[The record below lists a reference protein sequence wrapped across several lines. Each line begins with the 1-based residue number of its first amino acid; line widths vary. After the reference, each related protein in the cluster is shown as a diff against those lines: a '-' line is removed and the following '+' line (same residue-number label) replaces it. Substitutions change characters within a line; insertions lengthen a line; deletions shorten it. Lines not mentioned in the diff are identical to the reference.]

1 MFKLEEPVEKKF
13 SSFDETLSFVSEE
26 KERLIRIPISGLW
39 KEGARFY
46 GDGRFG
52 SGSTI
57 FKLNPYGFLAICKLT
72 GVSDDTLHRLKTPE
86 LASVILN
93 DLLNRVIDTNERNRS
108 QIVLDEQTGTII
120 GIVSDKYIG
129 YSNDAFLK
137 DILCCLDETNTGT
150 LFPMTGDFIFKEA
163 YSINSRLFL
172 RLVSRTVRGV
182 ISGRGGTGK
191 DVSEIGVELSNSM
204 AGGHAVRLCWFVFRL
219 ICANGLVARVGG
231 GAGRVVHAGVEKN
244 FRNRLTTS
252 THGLFASLIKAKRM
266 IENLGSVQFDPVK
279 LAKHANLEALFSIV
293 PNRDLKK
300 EAFERAKNKDYSS
313 LSKRERETQ
322 RNSDAIAALPFCL
335 GNAETLRVFRS
346 YWRDKPSMYDFVNIF
361 TEHAKGLPNGQ
372 KIEAES
378 RAGSLAAW
386 VAENKRKF
394 A

>member
-57 FKLNPYGFLAICKLT
+57 FKLNLYGFLAICKLT

-86 LASVILN
+86 LASVVLN

-150 LFPMTGDFIFKEA
+150 LFPM
-163 YSINSRLFL
+163 
-172 RLVSRTVRGV
+172 
-182 ISGRGGTGK
+182 
-191 DVSEIGVELSNSM
+191 
-204 AGGHAVRLCWFVFRL
+204 
-219 ICANGLVARVGG
+219 
-231 GAGRVVHAGVEKN
+231 
-244 FRNRLTTS
+244 
-252 THGLFASLIKAKRM
+252 KR
-266 IENLGSVQFDPVK
+266 
-279 LAKHANLEALFSIV
+279 
-293 PNRDLKK
+293 
-300 EAFERAKNKDYSS
+300 
-313 LSKRERETQ
+313 
-322 RNSDAIAALPFCL
+322 
-335 GNAETLRVFRS
+335 
-346 YWRDKPSMYDFVNIF
+346 
-361 TEHAKGLPNGQ
+361 
-372 KIEAES
+372 
-378 RAGSLAAW
+378 
-386 VAENKRKF
+386 
-394 A
+394 